1 MRALLHFGI
10 FALAL
15 TAVTQAS
22 ADDDKRRGDR
32 RTTVVIAPQTG
43 RRAARP
49 VPVPVAPAPRRYD
62 YVRARRQPSRGM
74 LEARREVY
82 DAKRDH
88 EEIVRIAD
96 RWTRATHGRN
106 PHAQR
111 NAERR
116 IHSWIEHEI
125 EESSRKAHNG
135 RYVYRL
141 HSLRRELRAG
151 HGWQTRGRGQHRFD
165 GRKASVVRELVDL
178 AERQVQHAQARVRG
192 QMHLAFA
199 YR

>member
-1 MRALLHFGI
+1 MRALLQVGI

-22 ADDDKRRGDR
+22 ADEQNRRGER
-32 RTTVVIAPQTG
+32 RTTIVIAPQTG
-43 RRAARP
+43 HRAARP
-49 VPVPVAPAPRRYD
+49 VTVAPAPRRHD

-74 LEARREVY
+74 VEARREVY
-82 DAKRDH
+82 DARRDH
-88 EEIVRIAD
+88 EEIARIAD
-96 RWTRATHGRN
+96 RWTRATHERN
-106 PHAQR
+106 PNAQR

-116 IHSWIEHEI
+116 IHAWIEHEI
-125 EESSRKAHNG
+125 EESSRKAHKG

-141 HSLRRELRAG
+141 HSLRRELRAA
-151 HGWQTRGRGQHRFD
+151 HGWQTRGRRPHRFD
-165 GRKASVVRELVDL
+165 ARKASVVRELVDL